1 MSKGELLLAIDQGTT
16 NTKAILVAKDGRPV
30 FASTAPVSL
39 RHPRAGFVEQDP
51 LELWASV
58 TQVAAACVAN
68 AGAQGIA
75 AIGITNQRETVL
87 AWERG
92 SGEPVAPAVVWQCR
106 RSASICSDLER
117 RGLAGMLRQRTGL
130 GIDPLF
136 SASKMLWLLENTPGL
151 RARAEAGEIC
161 FGTVDSW
168 LIWKLTGGKV
178 HACDAS
184 NASRTQ
190 LLNLRTGKWD
200 DDLLRLFEIPKVA
213 LPEVCES
220 SGFFGECAG
229 VEGLSGLQILSAI
242 GDSHAAM
249 AGHGAYDP
257 GKVKATYGT
266 GSSVM
271 SLIPDF
277 RVAENGL
284 STTIAWRMGGAT
296 RFALEGNIS
305 MTGSTVQ
312 WLGEFLGLPEPA
324 SGAAKLAETVQE
336 SEGVYFV
343 PAMVGLGAPHWDSAV
358 RGAIFGLSRTSTA
371 AHLAKAAVESI
382 AFQIRDVFDAMER
395 EADVSF
401 PMLHADGGATHNH
414 QLMQFQADVLGRP
427 VMRSIC
433 PDLSALGAAWLAGIA
448 LGYWDALEALGKLG
462 LDSQIFEPRMP
473 EIEREQ
479 KYDGWKLAVECARHQ
494 SSQHLQFEKSFS
506 AAEKQHVRH

>member
-1 MSKGELLLAIDQGTT
+1 MTRGGLLLAIDQGTT
-16 NTKAILVAKDGRPV
+16 NTKAILVARDGRPV
-30 FASTAPVSL
+30 FVATAPVAL
-39 RHPRAGFVEQDP
+39 QHPRADFVEQDP
-51 LELWASV
+51 LDLWASV
-58 TQVAAACVAN
+58 TRAAADCVAK
-68 AGAQGIA
+68 AGREGIA
-75 AIGITNQRETVL
+75 AIGITNQRETVV
-87 AWERG
+87 AWERRT
-92 SGEPVAPAVVWQCR
+92 GEPVAPAVVWQCR
-106 RSASICSDLER
+106 RSAAICAELER
-117 RGLAGMLRQRTGL
+117 RGLVGMLRARTGL

-136 SASKMLWLLENTPGL
+136 SATKILWLLENIPGL
-151 RARAEAGEIC
+151 RERAEAGEIC

-168 LIWKLTGGKV
+168 LIWKLTGGRV

-190 LLNLRTGKWD
+190 LLNLRTGQWD
-200 DDLLRLFEIPKVA
+200 EDLLRLFGIPRVA
-213 LPEVCES
+213 LPEVFES

-229 VEGLSGLQILSAI
+229 VEGLSGVPILSAI

-257 GKVKATYGT
+257 GKIKATYGT

-271 SLIPDF
+271 SLIPEF

-305 MTGSTVQ
+305 MAGSAVQ
-312 WLGEFLGLPEPA
+312 WVGEFLGLAEPA
-324 SGAAKLAETVQE
+324 PGAASLAETVRG

-358 RGAIFGLSRTSTA
+358 RGAIFGLSCSSTS
-371 AHLAKAAVESI
+371 AHLAKAAVEAI

-395 EADVSF
+395 EANCAF
-401 PMLHADGGATHNH
+401 PMLHADGGATHND

-427 VMRSIC
+427 VMRSTC

-448 LGYWDALEALGKLG
+448 LGYWNSLEALGQLG

-479 KYDGWKLAVECARHQ
+479 RYGGWKLAVERARHRA
-494 SSQHLQFEKSFS
+494 SSQPETEKAFD
-506 AAEKQHVRH
+506 AAEKEHAQH